1 MAKESVML
9 RCAPMDSNPPFDRA
23 FVRIAGC
30 CWMLTSITTLSLIF
44 IPRLVPAASDLASQA
59 ALVHNRLYMI
69 RAWIGIVH
77 PLMALVGA
85 AGVLT
90 VRVRAATGAAICGF
104 TFFALWAAGEGVQQS
119 LILVALNWRWRTT
132 FLSGTETVRS
142 TLAPL
147 MSGFDALSDGLFF
160 FLVLAFV
167 IANVLFCA
175 ATWSGAPLQ
184 RLIAVCFALSA
195 GLGVLSF
202 STRYGGG
209 IVPAGAMDLAY
220 PLIQPAGRFLTGVW
234 LWQTAQSPA
243 GIGSVDAVQS
253 AAK

>member
-1 MAKESVML
+1 
-9 RCAPMDSNPPFDRA
+9 MDSNPSFDRT
-23 FVRIAGC
+23 FVRVAGC
-30 CWMLTSITTLSLIF
+30 CWMVTSITTLGLIF
-44 IPRLVPAASDLASQA
+44 IPRLVPPAADLASQA

-77 PLMALVGA
+77 PFIALIGA

-90 VRVRAATGAAICGF
+90 VRVRAATGTAICGF

-119 LILVALNWRWRTT
+119 LILVALNWRWRTM
-132 FLSGTETVRS
+132 FLSGSES
-142 TLAPL
+142 TRTALAPL
-147 MSGFDALSDGLFF
+147 ITGFDAMSDGLFF

-167 IANVLFCA
+167 VANFLFCA

-184 RLIAVCFALSA
+184 RLIAVFFALAA

-234 LWQTAQSPA
+234 LWRAAQAAA
-243 GIGSVDAVQS
+243 GIGSADVVQS